1 MLAAE
6 PPVAKKN
13 WLRDMDTFHGEI
25 FRLPEWMQFLRVSA
39 RLLIAAF
46 LGGCIGFE
54 RQREHKAAGLRT
66 HIVVT
71 MGAALFAIAPL
82 EAGMSLADAGRVFQ
96 GIAAGIGFIGAGTIL
111 KLTEQQEIKGLTT
124 AAGLWLTAAI
134 GMAVG
139 SGLLWIPI
147 LATFFTVVILFA
159 LTHAE
164 RRMNS
169 GPKSDERSECKPDR
183 AKPSIDERSECK
195 PDRAKPS
202 IDDRER
208 TKAR

>member
-1 MLAAE
+1 
-6 PPVAKKN
+6 
-13 WLRDMDTFHGEI
+13 MDSLHSEI
-25 FRLPEWMQFLRVSA
+25 FRLPEWTQLLRVSA

-54 RQREHKAAGLRT
+54 RQRERKAAGLRT
-66 HIVVT
+66 HILVA

-82 EAGMSLADAGRVFQ
+82 EAGMTISDAGRVFQ
-96 GIAAGIGFIGAGTIL
+96 GIATGIGFIGAGTIL

-147 LATFFTVVILFA
+147 LATSFAFVILSVLA
-159 LTHAE
+159 HAE
-164 RRMNS
+164 RGMKMKR
-169 GPKSDERSECKPDR
+169 KEEDL
-183 AKPSIDERSECK
+183 
-195 PDRAKPS
+195 
-202 IDDRER
+202 
-208 TKAR
+208 